1 MKQLLA
7 VFTLVILSSCQ
18 SEFDGDL
25 SPLQGYWQ
33 IEEVSANG
41 QLIKAYQTNLVVD
54 YFELQ
59 NDTAGLRKKL
69 APKLDGTYASTKNS
83 ERFSLIDSAAAYYLN
98 YKTPYAEW
106 QEKILVLT
114 EERLILEDT
123 SGTRYQYKPYSAI
136 NILDNE

>member
-18 SEFDGDL
+18 AEFDGDL

-33 IEEVSANG
+33 IEEVTANG

-83 ERFSLIDSAAAYYLN
+83 ERFVLIDSAKTYYLQ
-98 YKTPYAEW
+98 YSTPYAKW
-106 QEKILVLT
+106 QEKIISIT
-114 EERLILEDT
+114 PEQLILEDT
-123 SGTRYQYKPYSAI
+123 AGTRYQYKPHQAN
-136 NILDNE
+136 NILINY

>member
-7 VFTLVILSSCQ
+7 VFSLLILSCCQ
-18 SEFDGDL
+18 TKFNGDL

-33 IEEVSANG
+33 IEEVTANG
-41 QLIKAYQTNLVVD
+41 ELIKAYQTNLVVD

-83 ERFSLIDSAAAYYLN
+83 ERFSLIDSAAAYYLH
-98 YKTPYAEW
+98 YKTQPQPRSEA
-106 QEKILVLT
+106 
-114 EERLILEDT
+114 
-123 SGTRYQYKPYSAI
+123 P
-136 NILDNE
+136 